1 MEVAGGEGGAA
12 VRRAGELGR
21 QLRGGGGDAPLP
33 GAEAPPALPRA
44 ATGGQHSVALPEAL
58 ADDAPWVVRR
68 NARCPQRLVQRYS
81 PPRGHVATLHD
92 NFEASALEFAERP
105 FLGRRGLAK
114 DGQGPGPFE
123 WMTYG
128 EAAALRTLLGSGLLT
143 RGVPAKSHVGLFSTN
158 CPEWMLADLALH
170 AYGMVAVPLYDT
182 LGPDAVG
189 YIARHAGL
197 RAIFCSTATLPTLIR
212 STGGGDG
219 CPDLKLVIVYGTQ
232 GELPLG
238 PPPPGAGFQIIHF
251 NDLADAGRAAPQPH
265 CPPDAGDMFTIC
277 YTSGTTGVPKGAM
290 LTHRNVIANLAGTE
304 HILGITSEDVHISYL
319 PLAHIYERANVT
331 FMTYRGAAIGFYR
344 GEILELV
351 DDILEL
357 KPTTFCS
364 VPRLLNRIYD
374 KVQAGLLESGPVAR
388 WLFAQAQAT
397 KLQAIASG
405 DASGG
410 TMGSVWERLVFSKIQ
425 ARLGGRVRFIGTG
438 SSPISPEV
446 FNFLRCAFP
455 EVHEGYGMTETCCMI
470 TMTDHEDPV
479 IGHVGAP
486 VFSCEL
492 KLVDVPEMGYTNAD
506 QPYPRGEICVR
517 GPTVFQGYYRDEAQ
531 TRECLDA
538 EGWFHTGDVGAWIE
552 GGRLK
557 IIDRKKNIFKLAQGE
572 YVAPEKIENV
582 YTRSPFIA
590 QIFVYGD
597 SLQAELIAIVVLDP
611 DHVLPWA
618 EAHGLAGH
626 SLEELCAHPDV
637 SAAVFDSMQREA
649 KATKLRGFENVK
661 AIHLEHDPW
670 TVDNGMFTPTFKLK
684 RPRAKEHYQIDIQR
698 LYQGLH
704 P

>member
-1 MEVAGGEGGAA
+1 M
-12 VRRAGELGR
+12 
-21 QLRGGGGDAPLP
+21 
-33 GAEAPPALPRA
+33 
-44 ATGGQHSVALPEAL
+44 PEAL

-128 EAAALRTLLGSGLLT
+128 EAAALRTLLGSGLLN

-197 RAIFCSTATLPTLIR
+197 RAIFCSAATLPTLLR

-251 NDLADAGRAAPQPH
+251 NDLADAGRGAPQPH
-265 CPPDAGDMFTIC
+265 CPPDADDMFTIC

-388 WLFAQAQAT
+388 WLFAQAQSS

-538 EGWFHTGDVGAWIE
+538 EGWFHTGDVGSWIE

-649 KATKLRGFENVK
+649 KAAKLRGFENVK
-661 AIHLEHDPW
+661 AIHLEHDLW

-684 RPRAKEHYQIDIQR
+684 RPRAKEHYQLDIQR

-704 P
+704 H